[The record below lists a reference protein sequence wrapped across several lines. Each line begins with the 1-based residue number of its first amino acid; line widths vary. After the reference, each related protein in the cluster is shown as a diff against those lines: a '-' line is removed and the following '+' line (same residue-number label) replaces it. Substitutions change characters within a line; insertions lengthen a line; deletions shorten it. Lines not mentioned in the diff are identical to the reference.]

1 MINIYKKI
9 ITLYINNTLSPSIIK
24 EYALNNNYNMT
35 NQESIIIY
43 NFIKENY
50 EDILNGNEK
59 KIFDLKPLIREELYN
74 NIIKLYYFYKEKY
87 F

>member
-1 MINIYKKI
+1 MIIN
-9 ITLYINNTLSPSIIK
+9 YINNNLSIEDIK
-24 EYALNNNYNMT
+24 DFANKNNYYIT

-50 EDILNGNEK
+50 ESILNNNESK
-59 KIFDLKPLIREELYN
+59 FLELKSLIREDLYN
-74 NIIKLYYFYKEKY
+74 EIIKLYKNYKEKY